1 LIPRKIIKIVAIK
14 CHILELTCTKFDFGW
29 GSARDHA
36 GGAYSAPPDS
46 LAGFNGGPPSKG
58 MEGRKDGERA
68 RKGRGPTSKARRRE
82 RRVSHPNLK
91 TKLRPHAF
99 A

>member
-1 LIPRKIIKIVAIK
+1 
-14 CHILELTCTKFDFGW
+14 
-29 GSARDHA
+29 
-36 GGAYSAPPDS
+36 
-46 LAGFNGGPPSKG
+46 